1 MSAKNMKSLTRSDLL
16 EILVELKKENDA
28 LKEQLAQAQRELS
41 DRRIVIEEAG
51 SLAEAALKLN
61 GVFEAA
67 MAACEQY
74 KENIRMRQGEGMPR
88 TEQMPVASPE
98 EPVASPEEPVA
109 AAEEPVAA
117 PEEPVAAPEEPVA
130 QQPAAAEPMDENDQR
145 KWLQEIL
152 DMAAGKKRNK
162 QSGEVQ

>member
-1 MSAKNMKSLTRSDLL
+1 MSAKNVKSLSRSDLL

-98 EPVASPEEPVA
+98 EPVA
-109 AAEEPVAA
+109 
-117 PEEPVAAPEEPVA
+117 APEEPVA
-130 QQPAAAEPMDENDQR
+130 QQPAAAEPMDDNDQL

-152 DMAAGKKRNK
+152 DMAAGKKEK
-162 QSGEVQ
+162 